1 MLLSIETSCD
11 ETAVSVICL
20 ESYLAASR
28 DTEQYLKSDLIASKT
43 KLHTAYGGVVPELA
57 AREHIANLPS
67 LVAEALAK
75 ASISLSEVRAIAV
88 TRGPGLKGC
97 LLVGLSF
104 AKAISLSSSIPLL
117 PIHHIEGHMCAGALL
132 AQHERPQY
140 PYLTLVVSGGHTM
153 LVLVESFRQYKQ
165 LAVTRDDAAGE
176 AFDKGATLF
185 GLPYPGGPAL
195 SREAERGDAK
205 RFSFPIAVPDD
216 ASSFSF
222 SGLKTAVQR
231 EVQRL
236 GEAAKEPQTVA
247 DLSASLEHAIVE
259 ALVLKSVQAAE
270 TQQVKSFLLTGGVA
284 ANGRLRKRLK
294 EEMEQ
299 RGIQFSVPPH
309 RWCTDNAAMIGV
321 LAAGIIEQTPQAF
334 QSWNRSSGEKL
345 GPNAELTLGAR
356 AKWPIAELFE
366 NER

>member
-11 ETAVSVICL
+11 ETAVSVLCL
-20 ESYLAASR
+20 ESFLAPGR
-28 DTEQYLKSDLIASKT
+28 ETEQYLKSDLIASQT
-43 KLHTAYGGVVPELA
+43 ELHTAYGGVVPELA
-57 AREHIANLPS
+57 AREHIQNLPS
-67 LVAEALAK
+67 LVAEALSK
-75 ASISLSEVRAIAV
+75 ADISLSDITAIAC

-104 AKAISLSSSIPLL
+104 AKALSLSRSIPLL

-132 AQHERPQY
+132 SEDERPQY

-153 LVLVESFRQYKQ
+153 LVLVESFRKYQL

-195 SREAERGDAK
+195 SREAQKGDPS
-205 RFSFPIAVPDD
+205 RFSFPIGVPDD
-216 ASSFSF
+216 PASFSF

-231 EVQRL
+231 QVKKL
-236 GEAAKEPQTVA
+236 GEEASESQTVC

-259 ALVLKSVQAAE
+259 ALVLKSVRAAE
-270 TQQVKSFLLTGGVA
+270 TEKVRSFFLTGGVA
-284 ANGRLRKRLK
+284 ANGRLRQRLK
-294 EEMEQ
+294 EEMSQ

-309 RWCTDNAAMIGV
+309 RWCTDNAAMIAV
-321 LAAGIIEQTPQAF
+321 VAAGIVEENPQAYF
-334 QSWNRSSGEKL
+334 EWQRQATENL
-345 GPNAELTLGAR
+345 GPDAPLSLGAR
-356 AKWPIAELFE
+356 AKWPIAELFDDE
-366 NER
+366 C